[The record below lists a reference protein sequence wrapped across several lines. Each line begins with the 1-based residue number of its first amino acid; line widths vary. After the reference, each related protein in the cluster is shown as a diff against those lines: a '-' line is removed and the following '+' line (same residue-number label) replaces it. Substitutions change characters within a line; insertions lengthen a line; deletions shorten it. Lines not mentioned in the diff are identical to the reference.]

1 MAGMACRGVDYQ
13 LIDIP
18 IGQGVTV
25 GIRALCSEKT
35 IG

>member
-18 IGQGVTV
+18 IGRGVTLDLGLDKSV
-25 GIRALCSEKT
+25 CH
-35 IG
+35 